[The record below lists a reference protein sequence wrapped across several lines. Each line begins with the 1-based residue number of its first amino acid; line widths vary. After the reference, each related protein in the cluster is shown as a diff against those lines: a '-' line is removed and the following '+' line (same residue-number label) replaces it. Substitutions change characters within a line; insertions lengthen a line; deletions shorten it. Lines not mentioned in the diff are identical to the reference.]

1 MLYQDLNNAIE
12 SGFLDLEEYRN
23 IPLSISKNLNSK
35 FEIRDYQKEAFARF
49 AYYSQDYRKKA
60 LPIHLLFNMATWSGK
75 TFVMASL
82 ILALYEKGYRNFLF
96 FVNSKNIIN
105 KTKEN
110 FINQSA
116 SKYLFHDKIV
126 FDGKQIRIKEVTNFS
141 NVYTDDIQIKFTT
154 IQGLHT
160 DLNTVK
166 ENGLSYEDFEE
177 NKIVMLSDE
186 AHHINATT
194 KSGKLGKSEED
205 EKVSWEYTVLKI
217 LNAHKENILLE
228 FTATID
234 LHNQF
239 IAEKY
244 KEKIIYK
251 YDLKEFRID
260 RYSKEVDI
268 LKADMEQN
276 DRILQ
281 TLILSQ
287 YRLKIAE
294 KNKIYCKPS
303 ILFKAQKTVAE
314 SEQNLEN
321 FHTLIKELEA
331 GDIIKLKNIAK
342 EAIVLKA
349 FRFFEEQWLSME
361 KLARELKEDFGPD
374 KCLSANDDKEAEKNQ
389 ILLNT
394 LEDKNNPI
402 RAIFAVQK
410 LNEWWDV
417 LNLFDIVRLYDS
429 RSNVVD
435 KKTGKIKVGPQT
447 ISEAQLIGR
456 GARYFPFVT
465 DKAPWEDK
473 YRRKFDNRDD
483 EELKILETFYY
494 HTTFDNLYITE
505 IRQALIE
512 TGMMDEGEKK
522 TFSLKLKESFKKS
535 EFYKDWVVYV
545 NERIE
550 KDNSGVDS
558 LEKTGLRKERFEF
571 TLYSGAS
578 GDVKIFDDIKQIQNN
593 DFKIEKE
600 PLTLEIKD
608 IDRRIVR
615 KALSRNDFYRF
626 DNLQGYIGKLES
638 MDEFM
643 TSERYL
649 GAKKIDLF
657 SSLEVLENISTEDKL
672 KAVSALLSA
681 LEWEIKQQ
689 EVFYQWTSTFKAK
702 SIKETFKERDGE
714 DLGNEGF
721 AHSGEWFVFDKI
733 SATSEEEAFI
743 ALFEK
748 KLTELKT
755 KYSDIYLLRNERHF
769 AIYSFD
775 NWERFE
781 PDFVLFM
788 REKDTQKPLTYQV
801 FIEPKGNQFKD
812 SNARFENSAEGW
824 KQKFLLQIEDQS
836 EILELKFDEY
846 SLIWLPFYNKE
857 LESEFEETFDGKF
870 ISISE

>member
-82 ILALYEKGYRNFLF
+82 ILALYEQGYRNFLF

-110 FINQSA
+110 FINQNA

-141 NVYTDDIQIKFTT
+141 NTHTDDIQIKFTT

-234 LHNQF
+234 LYNQF

-294 KNKIYCKPS
+294 KHKIYCKPS

-321 FHTLIKELEA
+321 FHKLIKDLKS
-331 GDIIKLKNIAK
+331 DNIIKLKKIAK

-349 FRFFEEQWLSME
+349 FRFFEEQGLSME
-361 KLARELKEDFGPD
+361 KLVEELKEDFGPD

-402 RAIFAVQK
+402 RAVFAVQK

-417 LNLFDIVRLYDS
+417 LNLFDIVRLYES

-512 TGMMDEGEKK
+512 TGMMDEWEKK
-522 TFSLKLKESFKKS
+522 TFSLKLKESFKQS

-550 KDNSGVDS
+550 KDNSSVDS

-571 TLYSGAS
+571 TLYSGTS

-608 IDRRIVR
+608 IDKRIIR

-626 DNLQGYIGKLES
+626 DHLQWYIGKLES
-638 MDEFM
+638 IDEFI

-657 SSLEVLENISTEDKL
+657 SSLEALESISIEDKL

-689 EVFYQWTSTFKAK
+689 EVFYQWTSIFKAK
-702 SIKETFKERDGE
+702 SIKETFKERDGD
-714 DLGNEGF
+714 DLGNDGF
-721 AHSGEWFVFDKI
+721 TRSGEWFAFDKI

-788 REKDTQKPLTYQV
+788 REKNTQKPLTYQV
-801 FIEPKGNQFKD
+801 FIEPKGDQFKD
-812 SNARFENSAEGW
+812 SDARFENSGEGW

-857 LESEFEETFDGKF
+857 LESEFEETFDGKL